1 MRSGPVPSPS
11 GPRRWLR
18 GASAAVRAAT
28 RGSGRRARRARRS
41 SILAPLDTAGFLG
54 ASATAWISTSPS
66 LLPRTWW
73 MWAVNIGLS
82 EVYGYASGVLAGR
95 VVRRLGR
102 EIGLQVRI
110 APDHRRRARW
120 AGAAALVGISTYS
133 WVRGVLR
140 QREISHLVQ
149 EEPKNLTTHVVG
161 SAAGLGA
168 SLVALVLARSTIE
181 TTRLYR
187 ALLRP
192 YLPRRLVKVLSLLLT
207 VATVAVIADRL
218 LRARV
223 LETLIERADAANRL
237 IAPDV
242 PQPTS
247 PLRSGGP
254 QSLETWQS
262 LGAPGR
268 KIVSGGADRALL
280 SETLGREALEPIRVY
295 AAKSGTRTLEDTVAA
310 VVAELDRTGAWD
322 REVLVLFTGTGT
334 GWLQEWS
341 LSAIEFLTA
350 GDCATASI
358 QYSYYPSPLTY
369 LIDRRSPE
377 RAGRLLLEAVRRRL
391 AQLPADR
398 RPALYVAGESLGSF
412 GGQAAFR
419 DVPEMLSSVDGAVWT
434 GTPSFTP
441 LWQQLTRR
449 SRPGSPAV
457 APIIDGGRHI
467 RVVTRP
473 RDLQRNYW
481 GGLYEQW
488 EHPRVVYAQ
497 HASDPVVWLDLPLLW
512 REPAWL
518 QERVGHDVT
527 PAMRWF
533 PWITFWQIAADMPLS
548 IAVTGGHGHS
558 YHEEMVPIWAAVLGQ
573 DARGEERRA
582 LTAQHRAIVAAIR
595 AIHPQG

>member
-1 MRSGPVPSPS
+1 MRSGPAPSSS
-11 GPRRWLR
+11 GPVSWIGGAVSALR
-18 GASAAVRAAT
+18 AMT
-28 RGSGRRARRARRS
+28 RGTARRTRRLA
-41 SILAPLDTAGFLG
+41 IAAPLDTGGFLG
-54 ASATAWISTSPS
+54 ASAAAWISTSPS

-73 MWAVNIGLS
+73 MWAANIGLS
-82 EVYGYASGVLAGR
+82 EVYGYATGALTSRVL
-95 VVRRLGR
+95 RRLGR

-110 APDHRRRARW
+110 APDHRRSARW
-120 AGAAALVGISTYS
+120 AGAGALVGITAYS

-149 EEPKNLTTHVVG
+149 QEPKSLATHVVG
-161 SAAGLGA
+161 TAAGLGA
-168 SLVALVLARSTIE
+168 SVGALVVARSVLATAGV
-181 TTRLYR
+181 YR

-192 YLPRRLVKVLSLLLT
+192 YLPRRAVKVLSLLLT
-207 VATVAVIADRL
+207 AATVAVVTDRL
-218 LRARV
+218 LRGRV
-223 LETLIERADAANRL
+223 LEAMIERADAANRL
-237 IAPDV
+237 ISPDV
-242 PQPTS
+242 PRPTS

-254 QSLETWQS
+254 QSSETWQS

-268 KIVSGGADRALL
+268 KIVSGGADGALIGQ
-280 SETLGREALEPIRVY
+280 TVGRDALDPIRVY
-295 AAKSGTRTLEDTVAA
+295 AASSTSRSLEDTAQA
-310 VVAELDRTGAWD
+310 VIAELDRTGAWD

-358 QYSYYPSPLTY
+358 QYSFYPSPLSY
-369 LIDRRSPE
+369 LADRRSPE
-377 RAGRLLLEAVRRRL
+377 RAGRLLLQAVRRRL
-391 AQLPADR
+391 AELPEDR

-412 GGQAAFR
+412 GGQSAFR
-419 DVPEMLSSVDGAVWT
+419 DVPEMLSTVDGAVWT

-441 LWQQLTRR
+441 LWQQLTAR

-457 APIIDGGRHI
+457 APIFDDGRHI

-473 RDLQRNYW
+473 RDLWRNYW

-488 EHPRVVYAQ
+488 QHPRVVYAQ
-497 HASDPVVWLDLPLLW
+497 HPSDPVVWLDLALLW

-548 IAVTGGHGHS
+548 IKVAGGHGHS

-573 DARGEERRA
+573 DVPEGERRA
-582 LTAQHRAIVAAIR
+582 QVARHRAIVEAIR
-595 AIHPQG
+595 RINPQV

>member
-1 MRSGPVPSPS
+1 M
-11 GPRRWLR
+11 RWLR
-18 GASAAVRAAT
+18 GTAAAVRTVT
-28 RGSGRRARRARRS
+28 RSSAGRARRS
-41 SILAPLDTAGFLG
+41 AIVAPLDTAGFLG
-54 ASATAWISTSPS
+54 ASTTAWISTSPS

-82 EVYGYASGVLAGR
+82 EAYGYASGVLAGR

-110 APDHRRRARW
+110 TPDHRRRARW
-120 AGAAALVGISTYS
+120 LGASALVGVTAYS

-140 QREISHLVQ
+140 QREISHLVRS
-149 EEPKNLTTHVVG
+149 EPKNLATHVVG
-161 SAAGLGA
+161 TAAGLGA
-168 SLVALVLARSTIE
+168 SAIALVLARSTIA

-192 YLPRRLVKVLSLLLT
+192 YLPHRLVTVLSLLLT
-207 VATVAVIADRL
+207 AATIVLLTDRL
-218 LRARV
+218 IRGRV
-223 LETLIERADAANRL
+223 LETMIERADDANRR
-237 IAPDV
+237 ISPDV
-242 PQPTS
+242 RRPGS
-247 PLRSGGP
+247 PLRSGSP

-268 KIVSGGADRALL
+268 KIVSSGADRELIARAV
-280 SETLGREALEPIRVY
+280 GRTAREPIRVY
-295 AAKSGTRTLEDTVAA
+295 AAKSGSRTLEETADA

-369 LIDRRSPE
+369 LIDRRSPQ
-377 RAGRLLLEAVRRRL
+377 RAGQLLLEKVRRRL
-391 AQLPADR
+391 AGMPADR
-398 RPALYVAGESLGSF
+398 RPALHVAGESLGSF

-419 DVPEMLSSVDGAVWT
+419 DVPEMLASVDGAVWT

-441 LWQQLTRR
+441 LWQQLTARA
-449 SRPGSPAV
+449 RPGSPAV
-457 APIIDGGRHI
+457 APIIDDGRHI

-473 RDLQRNYW
+473 QELHRNYF

-497 HASDPVVWLDLPLLW
+497 HPSDPVVWFDPSLLW
-512 REPAWL
+512 REPDWL
-518 QERVGHDVT
+518 RERVGHDVT

-533 PWITFWQIAADMPLS
+533 PWITFWQVAADMPLS
-548 IAVTGGHGHS
+548 IAVTGGHGHA

-573 DARGEERRA
+573 DATTDEEQRA
-582 LTAQHRAIVAAIR
+582 QREQHREIVRAIR
-595 AIHPQG
+595 ALHPRA

>member
-1 MRSGPVPSPS
+1 MRPGPAPRPSA
-11 GPRRWLR
+11 PRSWLGGAVGALR
-18 GASAAVRAAT
+18 GVTAST
-28 RGSGRRARRARRS
+28 RRRS
-41 SILAPLDTAGFLG
+41 RRIALTAPLDTGGFLG
-54 ASATAWISTSPS
+54 ASAAAWISTSPS

-73 MWAVNIGLS
+73 MWAANIGLS
-82 EVYGYASGVLAGR
+82 EVYGYSTGALAARVLD
-95 VVRRLGR
+95 RLGR
-102 EIGLQVRI
+102 ELGLEVRI

-120 AGAAALVGISTYS
+120 LGAGALVGITAYS

-149 EEPKNLTTHVVG
+149 EEPKNLATHVVG

-168 SLVALVLARSTIE
+168 SVGALLVARSLL
-181 TTRLYR
+181 TTARLYR

-192 YLPRRLVKVLSLLLT
+192 YLPAGTVRVLSLLLT
-207 VATVAVIADRL
+207 AATAAVVADRL
-218 LRARV
+218 LRGRV
-223 LETLIERADAANRL
+223 LESMIERAEAANRL
-237 IAPDV
+237 ISPDV
-242 PQPTS
+242 PRPTS

-254 QSLETWQS
+254 ESLETWQS

-268 KIVSGGADRALL
+268 KIVSGGADAARIGAATGVLA
-280 SETLGREALEPIRVY
+280 REPIRVY
-295 AAKSGTRTLEDTVAA
+295 AAASPSRDLEATAQA
-310 VVAELDRTGAWD
+310 VVAELERTGAWD

-341 LSAIEFLTA
+341 LSAIEFLT
-350 GDCATASI
+350 GGNCATASI

-369 LIDRRSPE
+369 LIDRRSPK

-391 AQLPADR
+391 AALPEDR

-419 DVPEMLSSVDGAVWT
+419 DVPEMLRTVDGAVWT

-441 LWQQLTRR
+441 LWQQLTSR

-473 RDLQRNYW
+473 RDLHRNYW
-481 GGLYEQW
+481 GGLYEPW
-488 EHPRVVYAQ
+488 EFPRVVYAQ
-497 HASDPVVWLDLPLLW
+497 HPSDPVVWFDPSLLW

-518 QERVGHDVT
+518 RERAGHDVT

-548 IAVTGGHGHS
+548 IAVRGGHGHA

-573 DARGEERRA
+573 DVPEGERAAQRRR
-582 LTAQHRAIVAAIR
+582 HREIIAAIR
-595 AIHPQG
+595 EIHPQG